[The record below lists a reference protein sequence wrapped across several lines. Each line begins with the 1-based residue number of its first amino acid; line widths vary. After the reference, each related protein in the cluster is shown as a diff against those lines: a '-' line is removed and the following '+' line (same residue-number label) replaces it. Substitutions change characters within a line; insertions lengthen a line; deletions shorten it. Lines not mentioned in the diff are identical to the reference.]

1 MGAKADGKCGYRRRE
16 PAAGAPLRFSA
27 MSQIAY
33 LVAASL
39 ASGCGGGAGGSSSQS
54 AKAAPDLP
62 GISVSDSS
70 RAEGDTGT
78 ASMVFA
84 LSLSQVSGEA
94 VTVGYSTVD
103 ESATAGDDYSPVSGI
118 LGFAPGEITAEISVQ
133 VFGDANVETDESLG
147 IVLANPQNAV
157 IAQGVASG
165 LIVNDD
171 LPPMVPRSGST
182 PGPPTRPVSRRYA
195 VRQ

>member
-1 MGAKADGKCGYRRRE
+1 MGARADCKRGYRRRE
-16 PAAGAPLRFSA
+16 PAAGAPLRVNA
-27 MSQIAY
+27 MSRVAG
-33 LVAASL
+33 LVAAFL
-39 ASGCGGGAGGSSSQS
+39 ASGCGGGSGSSSSQS
-54 AKAAPDLP
+54 APAGPDLP

-84 LSLSQVSGEA
+84 LSLSQASGES

-133 VFGDANVETDESLG
+133 VVGDANVETDESLG
-147 IVLANPQNAV
+147 IVLSNPQNAV
-157 IAQGVASG
+157 IVQGMASG
-165 LIVNDD
+165 FIINDD
-171 LPPMVPRSGST
+171 LRSRSGST
-182 PGPPTRPVSRRYA
+182 PGPATRPVPRRNA